1 MKSSVIMW
9 ILFGIVAITLT
20 VLAHYAAK
28 KRRAAM
34 AAQAGQMG
42 FAYAPDDPGLVQQFA
57 LLGDPFDRGFG
68 RRARN
73 VLTGTWDG
81 RPAVAFDY
89 SYKTRSGGKNKSTHT
104 HHFGIVCVHSEMSMP
119 SLSVL
124 PEGALTRAMGKL
136 IGDDIQLESEDFN
149 RTFRVTSDSHRFATD
164 VLHPRMMQFLL
175 THGQEGFRLAG
186 GQAIWVRGGRFEAP
200 ALPAALAYLDAILD
214 QIPDHVRRT
223 LRPAG
228 QG

>member
-57 LLGDPFDRGFG
+57 LLGDRFDRGFG

-89 SYKTRSGGKNKSTHT
+89 SYKTRSSDRTQIHYLSV
-104 HHFGIVCVHSEMSMP
+104 VCLHWGLSAP
-119 SLSVL
+119 SLS
-124 PEGALTRAMGKL
+124 GTAGGR
-136 IGDDIQLESEDFN
+136 SE
-149 RTFRVTSDSHRFATD
+149 
-164 VLHPRMMQFLL
+164 PG
-175 THGQEGFRLAG
+175 HGQAG
-186 GQAIWVRGGRFEAP
+186 R
-200 ALPAALAYLDAILD
+200 
-214 QIPDHVRRT
+214 
-223 LRPAG
+223 
-228 QG
+228 